1 MTPEQSLA
9 RFVTGLQAGDVE
21 PQALRTTRRVLMA
34 ALGTGIAGAGEDGI
48 AALRQLLVDR
58 GGKAEARS
66 LVFGDALPAVAAAQL
81 NGTMCRALDYCDAM
95 APGIHI
101 GSSLV
106 PAALAAAELAG
117 GCSGETFLAAL
128 VAGCELGARFNLTEA
143 MYDGFDPTGVAI
155 VFPAT
160 AAAARVLGLDE
171 KQTLNALGLAFN
183 RCGGSFQ
190 SNIDGTLAVRVIQGW
205 VAAIGVECAQM
216 ARAGLTGPR
225 NFLGGVYGYAHL
237 YGRGQL
243 QPADVVAGLGQ
254 EWRLNRMMFKKYPSC
269 GATQGLTELTL
280 QLVRELSLTPD
291 QVRSA
296 EVRLNPYCHRLV
308 GHEFEMGDNPRVN
321 AQFSVQYCVANA
333 IVRGDSQL
341 AHFRPEQVADDA
353 VLALARRVSAVAD
366 PALDARG
373 HSSVDVT
380 LVTADGQS
388 HVRTLDIAPGYPGN
402 ELDDDQ
408 HQKRFRDCMAYAA
421 HPLAASQVDALL
433 TAIER
438 LHELRDVRDLLRHL
452 VA

>member
-1 MTPEQSLA
+1 MQAEQELA
-9 RFVTGLQAGDVE
+9 GFVTRLRASDVDAT
-21 PQALRTTRRVLMA
+21 ALRTTRRVLLA
-34 ALGTGIAGAGEDGI
+34 AIGTGIAGAGEDGI
-48 AALRQLLVDR
+48 APLRALLRER
-58 GGKAEARS
+58 GGRPEARS

-117 GCSGETFLAAL
+117 GCSGREFLAAL

-171 KQTLNALGLAFN
+171 KQTWNALGLAFN

-205 VAAIGVECAQM
+205 VAATGVECAQM
-216 ARAGLTGPR
+216 ARAGITGPR

-237 YGRGQL
+237 YGRGRL
-243 QPADVVAGLGQ
+243 QPQDVVAGLGT

-280 QLVRELSLTPD
+280 QMVREHGLRPD
-291 QVRSA
+291 DVRGV

-308 GHEFEMGDNPRVN
+308 GHEFALGDNPRVN

-341 AHFRPEQVADDA
+341 AHFRPEQVADPA
-353 VLALARRVSAVAD
+353 VLALARRVTALAD
-366 PALDARG
+366 ASLDARG
-373 HSSVDVT
+373 HSSVDVAIT
-380 LVTADGQS
+380 TTGGQV
-388 HVRTLDIAPGYPGN
+388 HLRRLDVSPGYPGN
-402 ELDDDQ
+402 ELDDEQ
-408 HQKRFRDCMAYAA
+408 HRKRLRDCMAYAPW
-421 HPLAASQVDALL
+421 PLAPAKVDGFLAAVEQLEAL
-433 TAIER
+433 ADAR
-438 LHELRDVRDLLRHL
+438 AL
-452 VA
+452 VDGLIA

>member
-1 MTPEQSLA
+1 MQPEQQIA
-9 RFVTGLQAGDVE
+9 RFVTSLRAADVGE
-21 PQALRTTRRVLMA
+21 QALRTTRRVLLA
-34 ALGTGIAGAGEDGI
+34 AAGTGIAGAGEDGI
-48 AALRQLLVDR
+48 EALRGILRDR
-58 GGKAEARS
+58 GGKPEARS
-66 LVFGDALPAVAAAQL
+66 IVFGDALPAVAAAQL

-190 SNIDGTLAVRVIQGW
+190 SNIDGTLAVRMIQGW
-205 VAAIGVECAQM
+205 VAATGVECAQL
-216 ARAGLTGPR
+216 ARAGITGPR
-225 NFLGGVYGYAHL
+225 NFLAGIYGYAHL

-243 QPADVVAGLGQ
+243 DPAEVVRGLGS
-254 EWRLNRMMFKKYPSC
+254 EWRLNGMMFKKYPSC

-280 QLVRELSLTPD
+280 GLVREFDLTPAR
-291 QVRSA
+291 VRSA

-308 GHEFEMGDNPRVN
+308 GHPFEMGDNPRVN

-333 IVRGDSQL
+333 IVRGSSRL
-341 AHFRPEQVADDA
+341 AHFRPEQVADPA
-353 VLALARRVSAVAD
+353 VLELARRVTAVAD

-373 HSSVDVT
+373 HSSVDVAIT
-380 LVTADGQS
+380 TAEGAV
-388 HVRTLDIAPGYPGN
+388 HVRKLDIAPGYPGN
-402 ELDDDQ
+402 ELDDAQ
-408 HQKRFRDCMAYAA
+408 HQQRFRDCMAYAA
-421 HPLAASQVDALL
+421 RPLPAAQVDAFLATVDRL
-433 TAIER
+433 ER
-438 LHELRDVRDLLRHL
+438 IPDVREMLKQLI
-452 VA
+452 A